1 MARIRRNS
9 ALRRA
14 AEKKMLRG
22 ARAKLRS
29 QSIPLDDDAALKPKN
44 LEACMHM
51 VADNSSETEPAPEEV
66 AQSSTRVNAA
76 AQRTRMHNRTRE
88 ERERAATYAT
98 LRARWKI
105 AHNDREARSLE
116 RAHQWREAFALVTGT
131 SPRRVGKPRGE
142 TSASGASD
150 ARAEFEVSDND
161 SVSEI
166 AAVSV
171 DGGAAPDGAAALPSF
186 GDDAEA
192 TFGEDDFWKVVAKVD
207 DLMDG
212 DEGGGSEREQ
222 SSASGGSA
230 SASVRTSVLFG
241 DDADACVGAKTPS
254 MVTSGFVQPL
264 FGDDCVVGEIEAASG
279 AGDAS
284 GVIVVSDDEQ
294 AGGGGGD
301 KNPAPP
307 DGGQGGGAAADGSPF
322 QGLDES
328 EAAMAAKVV
337 DEILGNVTK
346 LGWTGHLL
354 TWGAVPQLGIMKR
367 SQRARKRLLKA
378 SVGQLNNMRRASSHL
393 IDYLESNSLL
403 GACEERVGPDTL
415 IDSLEEYD
423 ECARARA
430 QQRAVKRRAKNLPP
444 RRNDRGGA
452 TATMPIF
459 LGYSSLEKKL
469 GLPVEATSSPEV
481 KAAAKAGP
489 GMPAVRPMM
498 NLKTANNLGLATINK
513 KRSKFERAYAGGG
526 WILQSA
532 STRVIDLQRTPKI
545 RFETSMVLG
554 SKTVVACGTAR
565 KSKARGQL
573 EMRPLA
579 WRAPLIPMTGDKV
592 DLGPL
597 IKSMPDSENGCVFR
611 DFITP
616 DGKPHTINHAIGWAN
631 YPASHDTIVNSLRIV
646 GDDPDLGGHDGR
658 HVNAEI
664 GRALELPRHVREAL
678 GYWRVQPVI
687 GDSANDAAAIARAT
701 TKARERRTRAG
712 ALASCADRYASVDAQ
727 AVEQDKARAAC
738 QLAARELF
746 ANGADQV
753 PDSTR
758 EQIEAIAAA
767 CGAK

>member
-1 MARIRRNS
+1 MAKVKRTS

-14 AEKKMLRG
+14 NERKALRG
-22 ARAKLRS
+22 ARAELRA
-29 QSIPLDDDAALKPKN
+29 QIVPLEDDATIRPRT
-44 LEACMHM
+44 LEACMQM
-51 VADNSSETEPAPEEV
+51 VADKSSVAAPAPEKAE
-66 AQSSTRVNAA
+66 QSSPRASAA
-76 AQRTRMHNRTRE
+76 AQRTRVHNRSRE

-98 LRARWKI
+98 LRAQWKI
-105 AHNDREARSLE
+105 AHNEKEERSLE
-116 RAHQWREAFALVTGT
+116 RANQWREAFAPATGS
-131 SPRRVGKPRGE
+131 SPRRPCGPRGKK
-142 TSASGASD
+142 SASGASG
-150 ARAEFEVSDND
+150 ASAEYEASDD
-161 SVSEI
+161 GEAGEI
-166 AAVSV
+166 AAVS
-171 DGGAAPDGAAALPSF
+171 DDDGAAPDGAGTLPSF

-192 TFGEDDFWKVVAKVD
+192 DLGEGDFWKIVERVD
-207 DLMDG
+207 DMMDG
-212 DEGGGSEREQ
+212 GESGVSERKQ
-222 SSASGGSA
+222 SSASVGSA
-230 SASVRTSVLFG
+230 SASVQTSILFG
-241 DDADACVGAKTPS
+241 DDADACAGAKTPPPEAG
-254 MVTSGFVQPL
+254 GFVQPL
-264 FGDDCVVGEIEAASG
+264 FGDDVMETASG
-279 AGDAS
+279 ASGASDAS
-284 GVIVVSDDEQ
+284 GAIELSDNER
-294 AGGGGGD
+294 AGGDDGD
-301 KNPAPP
+301 KNTAPP
-307 DGGQGGGAAADGSPF
+307 DGDQGGGAAAGEAPF
-322 QGLDES
+322 EGLDEG
-328 EAAMAAKVV
+328 EAVKAAKAV
-337 DEILGNVTK
+337 DEILGCVVK
-346 LGWTGHLL
+346 LGWADHLL
-354 TWGAVPQLGIMKR
+354 TWGAKPQLGIMKR
-367 SQRARKRLLKA
+367 TQRARKRLMKA
-378 SVGQLNNMRRASSHL
+378 SVGQLGNMRRASMHL
-393 IDYLESNSLL
+393 IDYLESNGLTD
-403 GACEERVGPDTL
+403 ACEERVGPDTL

-430 QQRAVKRRAKNLPP
+430 QQRAVKRSAKNLPP

-469 GLPVEATSSPEV
+469 GLPVEASNSPEV
-481 KAAAKAGP
+481 KATAKAGP

-498 NLKTANNLGLATINK
+498 NLKTANNLGLATLDK
-513 KRSKFERAYAGGG
+513 KRSEYERAYAGGG

-545 RFETSMVLG
+545 RFETSKVLG
-554 SKTVVACGTAR
+554 TKTVIACGTAR

-579 WRAPLIPMTGDKV
+579 WRAPLIPMTGDSV
-592 DLGPL
+592 DLEPL

-611 DFITP
+611 DFVTP
-616 DGKPHTINHAIGWAN
+616 ADKPHTINHAIGWAN
-631 YPASHDTIVNSLRIV
+631 HPASHDTIVNSLRIV

-767 CGAK
+767 CGDK